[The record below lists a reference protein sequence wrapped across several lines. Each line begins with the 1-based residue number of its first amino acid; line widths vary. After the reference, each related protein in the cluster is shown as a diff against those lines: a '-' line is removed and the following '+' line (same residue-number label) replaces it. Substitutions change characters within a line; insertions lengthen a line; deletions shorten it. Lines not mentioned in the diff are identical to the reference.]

1 MSINI
6 WNLEVY
12 DLETRTT
19 LMNVFFLTKNG
30 AKRYGKKKEEEWA
43 REGWGWTYG
52 GEPLLFGRIK
62 E

>member
-1 MSINI
+1 MSIAI
-6 WNLEVY
+6 WNLEIY

-19 LMNVFFLTKNG
+19 LMNIFFLTKRG

-52 GEPLLFGRIK
+52 GEPLFFGRIK
-62 E
+62 D